1 MSQTKLAQA
10 EVALKKATEYV
21 ATTQPLL
28 DEYNENKE
36 QFAKKAHQVVGVLV
50 NRGIVQ
56 RNKSNT
62 LIDKLAADH
71 SYAFDVIEGMVDM
84 VTPSRLGESSD
95 IKFASSSSLDPYE
108 RLAITGDV
116 NGKVVNSGIVD

>member
-1 MSQTKLAQA
+1 MSDIKLAQA

-28 DEYNENKE
+28 DQYNETKE
-36 QFAKKAHQVVGVLV
+36 QFTKKAHQIVGVLV

-56 RNKSNT
+56 RNKSNA

-71 SYAFDVIEGMVDM
+71 SYAFELIEGIVDLI
-84 VTPSRLGESSD
+84 TPTRLGDNSD
-95 IKFASSSSLDPYE
+95 IKVASSLDLDPYE

-116 NGKVVNSGIVD
+116 NGKVVNNGMVD